1 MLASQRSLKDLSP
14 MMSADCAAGKVTGIY
29 VYIVRK
35 NDCPDLR
42 RDRDRKKRR
51 RRSPSSSSSYSS
63 DSSSSDKKKK

>member
-1 MLASQRSLKDLSP
+1 